1 MKLKFIK
8 KAKDKNNGTMY
19 EQGETYE
26 FDEQRAAEILA
37 VKVDGKPVAV
47 EVDGKPVA
55 VEVKPTKKKA
65 TKTEKKAADK

>member
-8 KAKDKNNGTMY
+8 KAKDKNNGAMY
-19 EQGETYE
+19 EQGKTYD

-47 EVDGKPVA
+47 EAEKKA
-55 VEVKPTKKKA
+55 VKNATEKTADKA
-65 TKTEKKAADK
+65 TKKKAADK